1 MSSYQPKKLI
11 KDIDPNKIQKFKESF
26 DNNTEILTEGDE
38 GYEKSLVRWA
48 DNAIKKAGIVVQVTC
63 LDDIIKTVNFASKN
77 NLVWGTFNFR

>member
-38 GYEKSLVRWA
+38 GYEKSLVR
-48 DNAIKKAGIVVQVTC
+48 
-63 LDDIIKTVNFASKN
+63 
-77 NLVWGTFNFR
+77 